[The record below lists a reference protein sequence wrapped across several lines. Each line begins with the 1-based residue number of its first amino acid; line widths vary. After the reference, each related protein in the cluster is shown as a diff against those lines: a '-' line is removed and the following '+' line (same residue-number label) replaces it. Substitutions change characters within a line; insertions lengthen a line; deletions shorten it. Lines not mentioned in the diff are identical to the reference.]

1 MQKQSKMS
9 TWIILVVAAVVV
21 VVGAMVWNSSKKS
34 SEQTTQTPQQQ
45 TNTPLK
51 IGLNPWIGN
60 GLYYVA
66 KEKGF
71 FAKEGVNVE
80 LVDFGDSAT
89 GRQLLNSKN
98 VDAVGGLTPESV
110 VLLVNAGA
118 DVKVIAATDTSEGAD
133 GVIGTAAIKT
143 LKDLKGKKVA
153 MEVGSPSHLFLAYL
167 LDKEGLSTKDL
178 VIVDQPA
185 PDAATSFFA
194 GKVDAAVTWEPW
206 LSQAKDRTG
215 GHVIAN
221 SKDTPILPALLMARG
236 DIKNTRS
243 ADLAAVL
250 RALYGARDYIAVNQ
264 KESVSIIA
272 KGFKITDKDVTDQLP
287 TFRWLSLED
296 NYKTGP
302 YSSKELLKTTANLWY
317 KLSITP
323 TDVNTDTVVD
333 YSILDSIRNK

>member
-1 MQKQSKMS
+1 MQKQLKMN
-9 TWIILVVAAVVV
+9 TWIILVVAAVIV
-21 VVGAMVWNSSKKS
+21 VVGAMIWNSSKK
-34 SEQTTQTPQQQ
+34 SEQTTQTPQEQ
-45 TNTPLK
+45 TTTPLK

-110 VLLVNAGA
+110 VLLASAGA
-118 DVKVIAATDTSEGAD
+118 DIKVIAATDTSEGAD
-133 GVIGTAAIKT
+133 GVIATASIKT

-167 LDKEGLSTKDL
+167 LEKEGLTTKDL

-206 LSQAKDRTG
+206 LSQVKNRAG

-221 SKDTPILPALLMARG
+221 SKDSPILPALLMVRG
-236 DIKNTRS
+236 EIKNSRS
-243 ADLAAVL
+243 ADLAKAL
-250 RALYGARDYIAVNQ
+250 RALYDARDYISANQ
-264 KESVSIIA
+264 AASVSIIA

-296 NYKTGP
+296 NYKTGA
-302 YSSKELLKTTANLWY
+302 YSTKELLKATATLWY
-317 KLSITP
+317 KLGITP
-323 TDVNTDTVVD
+323 TNINTDAIVD
-333 YSILDSIRNK
+333 YSILDSLRNK